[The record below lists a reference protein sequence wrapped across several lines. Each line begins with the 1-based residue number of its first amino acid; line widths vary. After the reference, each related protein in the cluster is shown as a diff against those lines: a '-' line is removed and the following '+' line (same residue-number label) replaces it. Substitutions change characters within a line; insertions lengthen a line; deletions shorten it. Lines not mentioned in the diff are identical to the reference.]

1 MIRTGWQQVW
11 VRILTTVLTICVMIM
26 IYDFSRQNAERSD
39 HTSGFI
45 SNAIISV
52 LYPDYAAETPARRQD
67 IYDNVQHVVRKCAH
81 FSEYTLLGLMLRLCL
96 ESWFGHRMKKRYGL
110 MLPAV
115 IGGVLYAGTDEWHQR
130 NIDGRSG
137 QWTDI
142 LLDGFGVMFG
152 VFLGTGLIIII
163 ERKKKGAE

>member
-52 LYPDYAAETPARRQD
+52 LYPDYAAA
-67 IYDNVQHVVRKCAH
+67 
-81 FSEYTLLGLMLRLCL
+81 F
-96 ESWFGHRMKKRYGL
+96 HR
-110 MLPAV
+110 A
-115 IGGVLYAGTDEWHQR
+115 
-130 NIDGRSG
+130 RSG
-137 QWTDI
+137 NFTT
-142 LLDGFGVMFG
+142 F
-152 VFLGTGLIIII
+152 
-163 ERKKKGAE
+163 RKK